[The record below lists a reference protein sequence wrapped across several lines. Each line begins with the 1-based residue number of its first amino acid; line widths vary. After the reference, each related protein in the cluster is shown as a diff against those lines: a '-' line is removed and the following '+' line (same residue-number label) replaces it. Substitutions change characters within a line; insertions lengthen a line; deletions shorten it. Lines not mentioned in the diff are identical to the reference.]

1 MIVASTA
8 LTLAW
13 VPFLGIITSSIVAA
27 ASGRAAAAM
36 AERIKLVNQLIAEET
51 SESGSRTGVVT
62 DEKHIVA
69 DLISVDVRP
78 SHTLLTMADID

>member
-8 LTLAW
+8 LTYAW
-13 VPFLGIITSSIVAA
+13 VPFLGVITSVVAA

>member
-1 MIVASTA
+1 MIDASTA
-8 LTLAW
+8 LTYAW
-13 VPFLGIITSSIVAA
+13 VPFLGVITSSVVAT
-27 ASGRAAAAM
+27 ASGRAASAM
-36 AERIKLVNQLIAEET
+36 ADRIKLVNQLIAEET
-51 SESGSRTGVVT
+51 SESGSGTGVVT